1 MKYVVSGE
9 ALDDLLSIWEYTSE
23 RWDDGRADLYID
35 AITVRFAWLTRNT
48 GLWRDRPE
56 LGEGLHS
63 YPERSHVIIFRRTDR
78 GMEILRVLHERMDL
92 ERHIP

>member
-1 MKYVVSGE
+1 MRYVVSDE
-9 ALDDLLSIWEYTSE
+9 ALGDLLSLWEYTSQ
-23 RWDDGRADLYID
+23 RWDNGRADLYID
-35 AITVRFAWLTRNT
+35 AVTVRLAWLTRNS
-48 GLWRDRPE
+48 GLWHERPE

-92 ERHIP
+92 GRHAR

>member
-1 MKYVVSGE
+1 MKYVVSDE
-9 ALDDLLSIWEYTSE
+9 ALGDLLSIWEYTSE
-23 RWDDGRADLYID
+23 RWGNGRADLYID

-48 GLWRDRPE
+48 GLWHRRPE

-63 YPERSHVIIFRRTDR
+63 YPERSHVTIFRRTNR

-92 ERHIP
+92 ERHVP